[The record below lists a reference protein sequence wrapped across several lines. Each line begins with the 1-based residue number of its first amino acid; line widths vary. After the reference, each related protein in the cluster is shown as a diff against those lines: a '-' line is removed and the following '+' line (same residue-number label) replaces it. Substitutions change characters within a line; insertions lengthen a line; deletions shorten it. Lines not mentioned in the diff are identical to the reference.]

1 MLPLPLRCPAEFIF
15 IYRELG
21 GNVWIRD
28 GRGQTALE
36 LADNNSSAPALKYLK
51 QFQGELNDFI
61 LHHPFQP
68 YFAEI
73 YHSNAIYKRQKS
85 GILHC
90 YSEIYPLN

>member
-36 LADNNSSAPALKYLK
+36 LADNSSAPALEYLK
-51 QFQGELNDFI
+51 QFQGEFSDWISYLGF
-61 LHHPFQP
+61 PFQP
-68 YFAEI
+68 YFANI
-73 YHSNAIYKRQKS
+73 HYSNANYKRQN
-85 GILHC
+85 LAF
-90 YSEIYPLN
+90 

>member
-36 LADNNSSAPALKYLK
+36 LADNSSAPALEYLK
-51 QFQGELNDFI
+51 QFQGEFSDWISYLSSLSTLFCQ
-61 LHHPFQP
+61 HPLLKCQ
-68 YFAEI
+68 
-73 YHSNAIYKRQKS
+73 
-85 GILHC
+85 L
-90 YSEIYPLN
+90 